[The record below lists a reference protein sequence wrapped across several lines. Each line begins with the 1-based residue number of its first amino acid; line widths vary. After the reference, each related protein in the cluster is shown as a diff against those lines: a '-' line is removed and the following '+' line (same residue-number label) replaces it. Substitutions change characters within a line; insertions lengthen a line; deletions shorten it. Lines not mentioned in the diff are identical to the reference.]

1 MINGEIKVSYVDF
14 LDEYHEK
21 YDTSKVC
28 HDISGGPDSALA
40 LYLHIHYTKSRN
52 ISTQFFSYSD
62 YPIRNGASPQRIY
75 NVLLYF
81 DGQITPYIK
90 GMSYMGD
97 FMSTRRELVKTWKEH
112 NGITAP
118 HISGVNLAPP
128 KKLQRENNFFEIE
141 PDWVYDNRLKPKKK
155 PGRMFYNL
163 DKREIYKLYLEYDI
177 LDLWDV
183 TVSCGDD
190 IPCRK
195 CWQCHERKWAE
206 AL

>member
-40 LYLHIHYTKSRN
+40 LYLHIHYTKTRN

-62 YPIRNGASPQRIY
+62 YPVGMSAEPY
-75 NVLLYF
+75 HNVILYF
-81 DGQITPYIK
+81 NGEVTPYIK
-90 GMSYMGD
+90 SISYNGD
-97 FMSTRRELVKTWKEH
+97 FMETRRELVKAWKQHH
-112 NGITAP
+112 NITAP
-118 HISGVNLAPP
+118 HISGVTLSPS
-128 KKLQRENNFFEIE
+128 REEQEKNNFPECLYNRYE
-141 PDWVYDNRLKPKKK
+141 PNKK
-155 PGRMFYNL
+155 PGRMFYDM
-163 DKREIYKLYLEYDI
+163 DKRDVFTLYQIHDI
-177 LDLWDV
+177 LGLWDM
-183 TVSCGDD
+183 TMSCIKGNN
-190 IPCRK
+190 CGE